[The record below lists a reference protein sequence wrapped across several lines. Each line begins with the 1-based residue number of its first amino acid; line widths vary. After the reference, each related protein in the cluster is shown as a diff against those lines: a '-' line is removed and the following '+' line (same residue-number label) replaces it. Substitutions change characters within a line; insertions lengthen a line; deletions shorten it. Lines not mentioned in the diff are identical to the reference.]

1 MNFRLSGPGLLW
13 RGLSDYTV
21 RCIWDRH
28 MTRYR
33 ASYVGQTLGVVDSL
47 AQAQK
52 LCEAHHKQQTVDAYT
67 AAWAK

>member
-1 MNFRLSGPGLLW
+1 MNFRLAGPGLLW

-21 RCIWDRH
+21 RCISDRH
-28 MTRYR
+28 AVCYR
-33 ASYVGQTLGVVDSL
+33 AAYAGQTLGTADNI

-52 LCEAHHKQQTVDAYT
+52 LCEAHHKQQTVSAYT